1 MPRENLFSRL
11 RRSMSRRSSSG
22 RTTRRRNS
30 SSIQNLIP
38 TVGDSSSE
46 GRVNDDGTISYP
58 DPENVDSLVT
68 WIVDRNGNP
77 VQRVIVIDGQ
87 LFPYHPEAHTLT
99 KTASEIPVYIHKFG
113 RKVKIS
119 NSDSPGK
126 SPTPTAVGVGV
137 YNPGEIRLAEGSL
150 PELSLA
156 GKKGRE
162 KTQKKRRSRK
172 SKKRNKNKKR

>member
-1 MPRENLFSRL
+1 
-11 RRSMSRRSSSG
+11 MSRRSSRG
-22 RTTRRRNS
+22 RNTRRINS
-30 SSIQNLIP
+30 SSIQNLSP

-77 VQRVIVIDGQ
+77 VQRVIVVDGQ

-99 KTASEIPVYIHKFG
+99 KTASEIPMYIDKFG
-113 RKVKIS
+113 RKVKKSKLDSSEKLPIS
-119 NSDSPGK
+119 
-126 SPTPTAVGVGV
+126 TAVGIGV
-137 YNPGEIRLAEGSL
+137 YNPIEIRLAEGSL

-156 GKKGRE
+156 GKKGRK

-172 SKKRNKNKKR
+172 SKKRNTK